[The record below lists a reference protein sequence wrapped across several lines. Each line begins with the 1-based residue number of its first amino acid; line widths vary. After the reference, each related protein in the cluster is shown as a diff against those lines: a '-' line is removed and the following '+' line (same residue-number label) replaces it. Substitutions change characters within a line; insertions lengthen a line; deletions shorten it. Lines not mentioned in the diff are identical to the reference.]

1 MWYSRFSHDVTKIQ
15 TKKLS
20 VLLSFF
26 FHEALQHLNTL
37 IYWNFWFERVPPFA
51 IEGDWIFRLLRD
63 AAFSGRPGKLIC
75 GLKTLLIFNFE
86 ILLSKHSLSQNKY
99 NFNIYE
105 FLKQWIHSC
114 VGKLKDRCFC
124 RFPAAMVPYK
134 GTPTWCLH
142 TKPYKFGYNA
152 FRISRIMKHRT
163 DLSLGE
169 AFCIFIF
176 FHFPDSGLSVLNG
189 MHFYFWWCD
198 GENREMSLAFPKN
211 SRTWKFN
218 TDF

>member
-26 FHEALQHLNTL
+26 FYEALQHLNTL

-51 IEGDWIFRLLRD
+51 IGGDWIFRLLRD

-75 GLKTLLIFNFE
+75 WLKTLLIFNFE
-86 ILLSKHSLSQNKY
+86 ILLSKHSFSQNKC
-99 NFNIYE
+99 NFNICE

-142 TKPYKFGYNA
+142 TKAYKFGY
-152 FRISRIMKHRT
+152 K
-163 DLSLGE
+163 
-169 AFCIFIF
+169 
-176 FHFPDSGLSVLNG
+176 
-189 MHFYFWWCD
+189 
-198 GENREMSLAFPKN
+198 AFPN
-211 SRTWKFN
+211 ISHNETSHRPESWRGLLYIYLLSFPRFWTLCFEWYPFL
-218 TDF
+218 FLMVW

>member
-37 IYWNFWFERVPPFA
+37 IYWNFWFERFPPFA

-63 AAFSGRPGKLIC
+63 AVFSGRPGKLIC
-75 GLKTLLIFNFE
+75 WLKTLLIFNFE
-86 ILLSKHSLSQNKY
+86 ILLSKHSFSQNKC
-99 NFNIYE
+99 NFNICE
-105 FLKQWIHSC
+105 FLNNEFTHVLENSKTDVS
-114 VGKLKDRCFC
+114 VGFRRLWCPTKGHQHGVSIQRLINLGRKL
-124 RFPAAMVPYK
+124 
-134 GTPTWCLH
+134 
-142 TKPYKFGYNA
+142 

-189 MHFYFWWCD
+189 IHFYFWWCD
-198 GENREMSLAFPKN
+198 SENREMSLAFRKN
-211 SRTWKFN
+211 NRTWEFN

>member
-51 IEGDWIFRLLRD
+51 IEGDWICRLLRD
-63 AAFSGRPGKLIC
+63 AAFSGRHGKLIC
-75 GLKTLLIFNFE
+75 WLKTLLIFNFE

-124 RFPAAMVPYK
+124 RFPAAMVPVK

-142 TKPYKFGYNA
+142 TKSFKFGYNA
-152 FRISRIMKHRT
+152 FPNISHNEISHRPESWRGLLYIYL
-163 DLSLGE
+163 LSFPRFWT
-169 AFCIFIF
+169 FCFEWYGF
-176 FHFPDSGLSVLNG
+176 LSFMV
-189 MHFYFWWCD
+189 W
-198 GENREMSLAFPKN
+198 
-211 SRTWKFN
+211 
-218 TDF
+218 

>member
-26 FHEALQHLNTL
+26 FYEALQHLNTL

-63 AAFSGRPGKLIC
+63 AVFSGRPGKLIC
-75 GLKTLLIFNFE
+75 WLKTLLIFNFE
-86 ILLSKHSLSQNKY
+86 ILLSKHSFSQNKC
-99 NFNIYE
+99 NFNICE
-105 FLKQWIHSC
+105 FLNNEFTHVLENSKTDVS
-114 VGKLKDRCFC
+114 VGFRRLWCPTKGHQHGVSIQSLINLGRKL
-124 RFPAAMVPYK
+124 
-134 GTPTWCLH
+134 
-142 TKPYKFGYNA
+142 

-189 MHFYFWWCD
+189 IHFYFWWCD
-198 GENREMSLAFPKN
+198 SENREMSLAFRKN
-211 SRTWKFN
+211 NRTWEFN

>member
-20 VLLSFF
+20 ILLSFF
-26 FHEALQHLNTL
+26 FYKALQHLNTL

-75 GLKTLLIFNFE
+75 WLKTLLIFNFE
-86 ILLSKHSLSQNKY
+86 ILLSKHSFSQDKC
-99 NFNIYE
+99 NFNICE

-152 FRISRIMKHRT
+152 FPNISHNETSHRPEFLARPFVYLYSFISQIL
-163 DLSLGE
+163 DSL
-169 AFCIFIF
+169 FWMVCIFIF
-176 FHFPDSGLSVLNG
+176 
-189 MHFYFWWCD
+189 D
-198 GENREMSLAFPKN
+198 GVIVKTEKWA
-211 SRTWKFN
+211 
-218 TDF
+218 

>member
-1 MWYSRFSHDVTKIQ
+1 MWYSRFSHVTKIQ

-75 GLKTLLIFNFE
+75 WLKTLLIFNFV
-86 ILLSKHSLSQNKY
+86 ILLSEHSLSQNKY

-124 RFPAAMVPYK
+124 RFPAAMVLLK

-152 FRISRIMKHRT
+152 FPNISHNETSHRPEFLARPFVYLYSFISQIL
-163 DLSLGE
+163 DSL
-169 AFCIFIF
+169 FWMVCIFIF
-176 FHFPDSGLSVLNG
+176 
-189 MHFYFWWCD
+189 D
-198 GENREMSLAFPKN
+198 GVIVKTEKWA
-211 SRTWKFN
+211 
-218 TDF
+218 